1 MSPAVSCT
9 DMALLCP
16 LRYGSAAPRVLMLV
30 VVLVVGRVAV
40 PVMRVVHVVAVR
52 DYFVPAVSAVRMG
65 IMDVV
70 DVARALGAGVAAAW
84 PVHVGMAVVN
94 LVLGCHGSSVL

>member
-1 MSPAVSCT
+1 
-9 DMALLCP
+9 
-16 LRYGSAAPRVLMLV
+16 MLV

-52 DYFVPAVSAVRMG
+52 DYFVPAVSAVRVGVARVGEVWQRMLVDVVIVRG
-65 IMDVV
+65 VGMAIMDVV